1 MQPSK
6 SKTGKKLVFTNVYKN
21 KWDYNRIQKK
31 LKISVD
37 ELINCSFLKNGVLI
51 GKLLEFLSAPFIEA
65 VRHDSSFYRRRKEG
79 LSIT

>member
-6 SKTGKKLVFTNVYKN
+6 SKTGKKLAFTNVYKN

-37 ELINCSFLKNGVLI
+37 KLINCSFFKEWSI
-51 GKLLEFLSAPFIEA
+51 DWEAP
-65 VRHDSSFYRRRKEG
+65 
-79 LSIT
+79 